1 MQISFLQLISH
12 WLTGLGPRATA
23 VRWYMGMAA
32 VWMLCIT
39 HLGPVQAAEP
49 LLLRDSNNTVAAWP
63 ACGFWSMSN

>member
-12 WLTGLGPRATA
+12 WLTSLGPRATA

-39 HLGPVQAAEP
+39 HLGPVQAAGP
-49 LLLRDSNNTVAAWP
+49 LLLRDAENTVAAWP